1 VFFFKKT
8 RENENVEKKRVGSIF
23 FVTLLT
29 GCTDEWKA
37 EFKDRKTPNWD
48 TRHWMSNFGSMV
60 AAPKGT
66 PTHNLFS
73 TLLSDALFTI
83 LPGEYHRVKH
93 YLLSQHNLSSDEIKK
108 MKSSFWSRHCRYAC
122 QEPKVLLPRIYFM
135 YQFFCAINNPH
146 HEKGK
151 VLVGNHRD
159 IFYKEIKH
167 VQHGLL
173 SDPEGMIMYVE
184 VPRSSKTGRKGN
196 LMLTKYRSLRTTSVL
211 EASFL
216 HLHSSIHPCSKAVG
230 LRTLHVRLCLWDWTW
245 NTRALQKS
253 GEIPNVQ
260 YSWLWLV
267 DQLAD
272 VCSESDMFPP
282 GSPLP
287 VSLRGWVPSS
297 RSVWVGVTEGYTEI
311 NCS

>member
-1 VFFFKKT
+1 MC
-8 RENENVEKKRVGSIF
+8 I
-23 FVTLLT
+23 LT
-29 GCTDEWKA
+29 EHGQLCGPVHHIPFALSGRLSSRTEWKA

-48 TRHWMSNFGSMV
+48 TRHWMSNFGSML

-66 PTHNLFS
+66 PTHNLFA

-93 YLLSQHNLSSDEIKK
+93 YLLSQRNLSSDEIKK
-108 MKSSFWSRHCRYAC
+108 MKRSFWRRHCRYAC

-146 HEKGK
+146 HENGK

-167 VQHGLL
+167 VQHGLF
-173 SDPEGMIMYVE
+173 SDPEGMIMYAE

-196 LMLTKYRSLRTTSVL
+196 LMLTKYRSLRTTSPL

-216 HLHSSIHPCSKAVG
+216 HLHSLFIHVQRPWVCA
-230 LRTLHVRLCLWDWTW
+230 LCM
-245 NTRALQKS
+245 S
-253 GEIPNVQ
+253 GSVSGTGHGIHERYRNLGKDQTCITHGCGWWI
-260 YSWLWLV
+260 SWLMCVQSQICFHPDLLFQFLCV
-267 DQLAD
+267 AGHGPRPIASPAP
-272 VCSESDMFPP
+272 SE
-282 GSPLP
+282 
-287 VSLRGWVPSS
+287 V
-297 RSVWVGVTEGYTEI
+297 
-311 NCS
+311 